1 MNQILNPAA
10 FVWRTCGVSLFTL
23 SMLNAIFMLA
33 PTVFMLEVY
42 GRAVTSRSDSTLLY
56 LSVAVI
62 VVYIAWGFFDWLRS
76 KLLFD
81 VANLFKGYYEAQ
93 HLRAHFSASYWDD
106 STGPGLLAD
115 SRLLGTAL
123 NSPLLINLIDLPF
136 TILFFIIIYYL
147 NPLLGLTVLVFGV
160 TIIGLASFAGARST
174 PHLNKAGQLLRLAT
188 HRFQEVMRA
197 GRFVTSS
204 GMEKSLALDWLKQH
218 NAHIKSQAE
227 ASDIAGGAS
236 AVSKFLQTFSGS
248 LLLGLGCWLTLVG
261 ELGQDGSAMIFASVL
276 GARALMPMAA
286 ITTGAKQI
294 SEWKIAYQRVI
305 VTVGKLP
312 AETPKMSLGKPI
324 GRLVFENVAFQF
336 QPKQAPVLQGIAGAI
351 EPGGLVA
358 VLGRSGSGK
367 STLLRLASGFLRPL
381 SGVVRLDGADVQQ
394 WLDNGLGEHLGHVP
408 QAPEPLPLGIGAY
421 IGRGEMLTL
430 DALESA
436 LDSVGIK
443 GLTHQLPYGVETPT
457 DWCFNHFSG
466 GQVNRLALARAIHNN
481 PYVLLLDEPDAALD
495 KAGMQA
501 LTHIL
506 TKRKQMGLITIMV
519 THRQELLTLTTKLLV
534 LDEGRLRAFGGT
546 AEVVERLKAA
556 VQKRPAE
563 QGRSA

>member
-1 MNQILNPAA
+1 MNKILNPIA

-23 SMLNAIFMLA
+23 SFLNAIFMLA

-81 VANLFKGYYEAQ
+81 VANLFKRYYEAQ
-93 HLRAHFSASYWDD
+93 HLRAHFLASFRDE

-115 SRLLGTAL
+115 SRVLGTAL
-123 NSPLLINLIDLPF
+123 NSPLLVNLIDLPF

-147 NPLLGLTVLVFGV
+147 NPLLGLTVLFFGV
-160 TIIGLASFAGARST
+160 TIISLASLAGSRSS
-174 PHLNKAGQLLRLAT
+174 PHLSKAGQLLRLAT

-218 NAHIKSQAE
+218 NAHINSQAE

-248 LLLGLGCWLTLVG
+248 LLLGLGCWLTLIG

-294 SEWKIAYQRVI
+294 SEWKAAYHRVSMA
-305 VTVGKLP
+305 VGKLP
-312 AETPKMSLGKPI
+312 AETPKMPLGKPT

-336 QPKQAPVLQGIAGAI
+336 QPKQAPVLQGVTGVI
-351 EPGGLVA
+351 EPGDLVT

-367 STLLRLASGFLRPL
+367 STLLRLASGFLKPV
-381 SGVVRLDGADVQQ
+381 SGVVRLDGADMQQ
-394 WLDNGLGEHLGHVP
+394 WLDNGLGEHLGYVP
-408 QAPEPLPLGIGAY
+408 QAPEPLPLGISAY
-421 IGRGEMLTL
+421 IGRGEILSL
-430 DALESA
+430 DALENA
-436 LDSVGIK
+436 LDAVGIK
-443 GLTHQLPYGVETPT
+443 GVVSQLPDGVETPT

-481 PYVLLLDEPDAALD
+481 PFVLLLDEPDAALD

-501 LTHIL
+501 LTDIL
-506 TKRKQMGLITIMV
+506 AKRKQSGLITIMV

-556 VQKRPAE
+556 VQKRSPE
-563 QGRSA
+563 QGRGT